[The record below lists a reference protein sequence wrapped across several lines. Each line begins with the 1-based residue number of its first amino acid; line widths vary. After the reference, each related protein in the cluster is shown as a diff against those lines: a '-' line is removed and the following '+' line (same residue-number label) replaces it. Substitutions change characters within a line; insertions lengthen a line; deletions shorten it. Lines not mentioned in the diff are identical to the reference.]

1 MKKSNLERTKFT
13 RSIPIQL
20 GLLGILGMC
29 QTVLIAIRYIPI
41 GLQKYLDISFV
52 WGKQMTNV
60 QNWLSAI
67 SLGIF
72 LYILYLW
79 LREFR
84 RYFRNGVFFWR
95 TMQTYHHLRKI
106 RNLQSGDQLLQLQ
119 NIGVCIDSDGIIIQ
133 FVIPIGIEYRKILIK
148 NKQYLEGEIKTL
160 FNYYSYSELT
170 EKDGIWTMTGSLK

>member
-29 QTVLIAIRYIPI
+29 QTVLITIRCIPI
-41 GLQKYLDISFV
+41 WLQKYLDISFI
-52 WGKQMTNV
+52 WSKQMTNV

-79 LREFR
+79 FREFR

-95 TMQTYHHLRKI
+95 TMQTYRHLRKI
-106 RNLQSGDQLLQLQ
+106 RNLQSGEQLLQLQ